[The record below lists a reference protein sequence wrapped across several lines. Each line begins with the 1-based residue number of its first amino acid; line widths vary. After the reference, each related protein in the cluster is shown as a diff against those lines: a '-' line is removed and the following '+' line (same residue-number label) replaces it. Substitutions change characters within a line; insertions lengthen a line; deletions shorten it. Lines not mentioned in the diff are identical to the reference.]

1 MFKGKSIKEKVAN
14 QLLGKWLQDI
24 KLEEGEVNSALVMF
38 SEEGKTILLVTALGV
53 ENDKLVI
60 KRVINSVNVN
70 DAL

>member
-38 SEEGKTILLVTALGV
+38 SEAGKTILLVTALGV